1 VLVWLKFILCS
12 VALVYSGYRLCYLG
26 DVISEKTKITKTIM
40 GFAILAIATSM
51 PEFVTSAASIVVVRS
66 ADLAA
71 GDLFGTMVIN
81 LGIIALL
88 DLIEGKGPIMLKAH
102 TNHILYAGW
111 TVILLAFISSSLL
124 LRSSTG
130 KIFTLAGVGVESFIL
145 ILLFLI
151 GLRIIFSLER
161 TNQKDTV
168 LPSQK
173 LYQKVRLKSALVRF
187 IFYIGAIFL
196 LGIWL
201 SRIGKEIVTFMG
213 WSEALVGTFF
223 LALVTSFP
231 EFIVSISAL
240 RFDIDMAIG
249 NILGSNFF
257 DLMIVP
263 LCDVLLRERAFLS
276 EVRMENLFTIMLA
289 IILSSIV
296 IVGLICRSRRSF
308 LKLGWDAIAIVVVL
322 GGGGYVL
329 TFLLR

>member
-1 VLVWLKFILCS
+1 MIAWLKFILCS
-12 VALVYSGYRLCYLG
+12 IALVYCGYKLSYLG
-26 DVISEKTKITKTIM
+26 DIISEKTKITKTIM

-51 PEFVTSAASIVVVRS
+51 PEFVTSGASIAVVKSVEF
-66 ADLAA
+66 AA
-71 GDLFGTMVIN
+71 GDLFGTIVIN

-124 LRSSTG
+124 LRNITG
-130 KIFTLAGVGVESFIL
+130 DVFTFAGVAGESFIL
-145 ILLFLI
+145 IVLFLI
-151 GLRIIFSLER
+151 GLMIIFNLEKN
-161 TNQKDTV
+161 NQKDKD
-168 LPSQK
+168 LPTQK
-173 LYQKVRLKSALVRF
+173 IYQKMNLKVTLF
-187 IFYIGAIFL
+187 KFTFYIGAIVV

-201 SRIGKEIVTFMG
+201 PRIGKEIVIFMG
-213 WSEALVGTFF
+213 WREALVGTFF

-240 RFDIDMAIG
+240 KFDIDMAIG

-257 DLMIVP
+257 DLMIIP
-263 LCDVLLRERAFLS
+263 LCDVLFREGAFLS
-276 EVRMENLFTIMLA
+276 RVKIANLFTIMLA

-296 IVGLICRSRRSF
+296 IVGLICRSKKSF
-308 LKLGWDAIAIVVVL
+308 LKLGWDAIAMIIVL
-322 GGGGYVL
+322 GVGSYTL